1 MRKATE
7 IDPSPK
13 LSNYWQ
19 TGSYPRLLPTGVGV
33 EEVGAVLV
41 VLGIEQRCCVSL
53 DRHFL

>member
-19 TGSYPRLLPTGVGV
+19 TGSYPRLLLSGVGV
-33 EEVGAVLV
+33 EVGAVLV
-41 VLGIEQRCCVSL
+41 VLGIEQRCCVRL